1 MNWRAID
8 GPTRAI
14 NIGANTADVLA
25 MCARKSASV
34 SAIEQLP
41 DGGTHVVL
49 VTMDG
54 ADTIRHAFKDKLLPR
69 NARRTPFR
77 SERPGY

>member
-1 MNWRAID
+1 MSWRAVD
-8 GPTRAI
+8 GPTRAV
-14 NIGANTADVLA
+14 NISATPAEVMA
-25 MCARKSASV
+25 MCARQATTV
-34 SAIEQLP
+34 SAIEPLP

-69 NARRTPFR
+69 NTRRTPFR